1 MNTTPRL
8 RIFAG
13 PNGSGKSTIKEVIA
27 PALLGIYVNPDE
39 IEKALNEYGLLDFSP
54 YQVAIEPNEI
64 IAFFT
69 ASPLL
74 AKAHLLSGLTKISSV
89 GNTLYF
95 PATEVNSYWASV
107 IADFIRQKLLEN
119 GISFTFETVMSSPDK
134 VDFLRKA
141 QTKGFRTYLYYVAT
155 EDPEINISR
164 VQYRVKCGG
173 HSVPR
178 DKITS
183 RYHRSLDL
191 LLDAINSSNRAYLFD
206 NSGTEH
212 VWVAEI
218 TDGIELDVK
227 TDEVPHWFK
236 SAIWD
241 KLALDESN
249 LN

>member
-39 IEKALNEYGLLDFSP
+39 IEKALNAYGLLDFSP

-69 ASPLL
+69 TSPLL
-74 AKAHLLSGLTKISSV
+74 AKAHLLSGLTKISCV
-89 GNTLYF
+89 DNKLYI

-191 LLDAINSSNRAYLFD
+191 LLDAINCSNRAYLFD

-241 KLALDESN
+241 KLGLDESN
-249 LN
+249 SN

>member
-8 RIFAG
+8 RMFAG
-13 PNGSGKSTIKEVIA
+13 PNGSGKSTIKDVIS
-27 PALLGIYVNPDE
+27 PALLGIYINPDD
-39 IEKALNEYGLLDFSP
+39 IEKILRSCGSLDLSL
-54 YQVAIEPNEI
+54 YQVTTSIDDVQS
-64 IAFFT
+64 FMS

-74 AKAHLLSGLTKISSV
+74 AKANLLPELGKISFV
-89 GNTLYF
+89 ENTLNF
-95 PATEVNSYWASV
+95 STIEINSYWASV
-107 IADFIRQKLLEN
+107 IADFLRHKLLDAEL
-119 GISFTFETVMSSPDK
+119 SFTFETVMSSPDK
-134 VDFLRKA
+134 VAFLRKA
-141 QTKGFRTYLYYVAT
+141 QDKGFRTYLYYVAT
-155 EDPEINISR
+155 EDPEINVSR

-191 LLDAINSSNRAYLFD
+191 LLDAINYSNRAYLFD